1 MSSKRSILNRVLY
14 LNLTIAVVLTLVFL
28 CTSGLYT
35 RQLTRERYNLASTTL
50 TKVNT
55 DFQLEMNRLDSLLT
69 LCLQDSS
76 LVFSISDR
84 LDTSFFLDNAEDAAS
99 RLSLIRQSLPY
110 AKLVYLY
117 THNSDK
123 VVRDNGSLYKGKDF
137 SRIVLDKTVEDIS
150 QLPDGLSFFQD
161 STALYVKNLYS
172 HGYVAVELDLSK
184 FANINK
190 TIGDQFLGY
199 VVQQKDGRCLIENE
213 SVPLSEEQLSDAL
226 DGGLISVNG
235 TKYYCVSSQM
245 TILPYTGLV
254 LINNDAL
261 MLPLHYMYLVMVI
274 AFGVLL
280 ASSLLLVVLNYKIYL
295 PLRKFTSQ
303 FSDSRENEISI
314 IENEIHDLLSEINTL
329 SQHSKEQIPEKIAL
343 HYLLCGG
350 SQLDEGSL
358 KLLEEKYSSREKKI
372 DFHVLSVQ
380 IVQEIKGIIRLLKVM
395 LEKENGNWDKVKEQ
409 NDEDKAGAGFTG
421 RKIKAYDKLEL
432 TDEQQKVLAT
442 LRQNCVEETLWSA
455 IAAFQ
460 NYPFRTASGLP
471 YQYKLK
477 IGKDGTY
484 NKELLIDRRENS
496 KTLSWSSIKMAFQ
509 NCRQIS
515 GIVKRPKA
523 LGDIRGISYIYPL
536 FWKFGLIEVPEEIAK
551 KMGGE

>member
-1 MSSKRSILNRVLY
+1 MYKIMTPGPTQVPETVRRARSF
-14 LNLTIAVVLTLVFL
+14 A
-28 CTSGLYT
+28 CTNPDLDEEFY
-35 RQLTRERYNLASTTL
+35 
-50 TKVNT
+50 
-55 DFQLEMNRLDSLLT
+55 DFYKET
-69 LCLQDSS
+69 C
-76 LVFSISDR
+76 
-84 LDTSFFLDNAEDAAS
+84 E
-99 RLSLIRQSLPY
+99 LI
-110 AKLVYLY
+110 
-117 THNSDK
+117 
-123 VVRDNGSLYKGKDF
+123 
-137 SRIVLDKTVEDIS
+137 
-150 QLPDGLSFFQD
+150 
-161 STALYVKNLYS
+161 
-172 HGYVAVELDLSK
+172 
-184 FANINK
+184 
-190 TIGDQFLGY
+190 
-199 VVQQKDGRCLIENE
+199 
-213 SVPLSEEQLSDAL
+213 
-226 DGGLISVNG
+226 
-235 TKYYCVSSQM
+235 
-245 TILPYTGLV
+245 
-254 LINNDAL
+254 
-261 MLPLHYMYLVMVI
+261 
-274 AFGVLL
+274 
-280 ASSLLLVVLNYKIYL
+280 SSLLGTKNETLILDGEGILGLEAACASLTEPGDKVLVIDNGIYGKGFADFASMYGGIPEL
-295 PLRKFTSQ
+295 YHA
-303 FSDSRENEISI
+303 DYE
-314 IENEIHDLLSEINTL
+314 NTL
-329 SQHSKEQIPEKIAL
+329 DVDALAEYLKDHHDYAYATVVHCDTPSGMLNDISRICPLLKQYGILTIVDSVSGMFGERVCVDDFQID
-343 HYLLCGG
+343 LLCGG

-460 NYPFRTASGLP
+460 NYPFRTSSGLP

>member
-14 LNLTIAVVLTLVFL
+14 LNLTMAVVLTLVFL
-28 CTSGLYT
+28 CTSGLYA

-123 VVRDNGSLYKGKDF
+123 VVRDNGSLYKGEDF
-137 SRIVLDKTVEDIS
+137 SRIVLNKTVEDIS

-199 VVQQKDGRCLIENE
+199 VIQQKDGRCILENS
-213 SVPLSEEQLSDAL
+213 SVPLSEEQLSAAL
-226 DGGLISVNG
+226 DGGLIGVNG
-235 TKYYCVSSQM
+235 TKYYCVSAPM
-245 TILPYTGLV
+245 NILPYTGLV

-280 ASSLLLVVLNYKIYL
+280 ASSLLLVLLNYKIYL

-343 HYLLCGG
+343 HYLLFGG
-350 SQLDEGSL
+350 SQLDEESL
-358 KLLEEKYSSREKKI
+358 KLLEEKYPYYMIMALAIQKDSGIEDLLFTSREEVKS
-372 DFHVLSVQ
+372 LS
-380 IVQEIKGIIRLLKVM
+380 
-395 LEKENGNWDKVKEQ
+395 
-409 NDEDKAGAGFTG
+409 
-421 RKIKAYDKLEL
+421 
-432 TDEQQKVLAT
+432 
-442 LRQNCVEETLWSA
+442 
-455 IAAFQ
+455 
-460 NYPFRTASGLP
+460 
-471 YQYKLK
+471 
-477 IGKDGTY
+477 
-484 NKELLIDRRENS
+484 LIH
-496 KTLSWSSIKMAFQ
+496 I
-509 NCRQIS
+509 
-515 GIVKRPKA
+515 
-523 LGDIRGISYIYPL
+523 
-536 FWKFGLIEVPEEIAK
+536 
-551 KMGGE
+551 